1 MSSVDGVGRF
11 ASGSGPLTV
20 SGTALAAGTI
30 NGDGDKKI
38 TEGAIETYADTL
50 ADDSRS
56 DDHPTDGMVVV
67 EHSNS
72 ARDAVGEVTESRFN
86 ADADPPAVE
95 YEAEIDD
102 PQIARGIKRGRFEVS
117 PRLRYAAKI
126 PEIERTHE
134 GVPIIDADAAGRM
147 IHLSVEAG
155 SRSPGSSIGSDPL
168 DRTTT
173 DAAPFRPSRTT
184 DSSTTVTDMSSNS
197 STTTDDS
204 ESLADL
210 RAKLREAKEQDM
222 AGMVRHYE
230 GRIED
235 MRAAG
240 ARESGTETADL
251 AARERPDAYDDET
264 ETVPEYDD
272 STGIEQAEAIGW
284 DGAADA
290 IRERRADDAGAP
302 DDTTTTDMSPA
313 ETAVAVNRLRNKR
326 ATARNLGEMEMA
338 EQYEQEIADLMAGPG
353 GRDVSELTD

>member
-1 MSSVDGVGRF
+1 MSSVNGVGRF

-30 NGDGDKKI
+30 SGDGDKEI
-38 TEGAIETYADTL
+38 TEGAIEVYADTL
-50 ADDSRS
+50 ADDSRA

-86 ADADPPAVE
+86 PDADPPAVE

-102 PQIARGIKRGRFEVS
+102 PQIARGIERGRFEVS

-147 IHLSVEAG
+147 IHLSVEDG
-155 SRSPGSSIGSDPL
+155 SRSPGSSIGTDPL
-168 DRTTT
+168 DRSTT

-197 STTTDDS
+197 STTDDET
-204 ESLADL
+204 ESLAE
-210 RAKLREAKEQDM
+210 LREKLETAKKADM
-222 AGMVRHYE
+222 QGMVEHYE

-235 MRAAG
+235 MTAG
-240 ARESGTETADL
+240 GRPPESGTETDL

-284 DGAADA
+284 NGAADA
-290 IRERRADDAGAP
+290 IRERQADDAP
-302 DDTTTTDMSPA
+302 DDTTETDLSPA
-313 ETAVAVNRLRNKR
+313 GAAAAVNRLRNKR
-326 ATARNLGEMEMA
+326 AAALDMGEQDMA
-338 EQYEQEIADLMAGPG
+338 EQYEERIADLMAGPG
-353 GRDVSELTD
+353 GRDVSELVD

>member
-38 TEGAIETYADTL
+38 TEGAIEKYADTL

-56 DDHPTDGMVVV
+56 DDFPTDGMVVV

-117 PRLRYAAKI
+117 PRLRYAARI

-147 IHLSVEAG
+147 IHLSVEDG
-155 SRSPGSSIGSDPL
+155 SRSPGSSIGTDPL
-168 DRTTT
+168 DRSRT
-173 DAAPFRPSRTT
+173 DAAPFRPSKTT
-184 DSSTTVTDMSSNS
+184 DSSTTITDMSSTNS
-197 STTTDDS
+197 DSTTDDS
-204 ESLADL
+204 ETIADL
-210 RAKLREAKEQDM
+210 REKLETAKEADM
-222 AGMVRHYE
+222 QGMVDHYE
-230 GRIED
+230 SRIED

-240 ARESGTETADL
+240 APESGTETTDF
-251 AARERPDAYDDET
+251 AARDDPDAYEDDAREL
-264 ETVPEYDD
+264 DD
-272 STGIEQAEAIGW
+272 RDAAEQAEAIGW
-284 DGAADA
+284 SGAADETA
-290 IRERRADDAGAP
+290 
-302 DDTTTTDMSPA
+302 TTDMSPA
-313 ETAVAVNRLRNKR
+313 ETATAVNLLRNKR
-326 ATARNLGEMEMA
+326 AAALNMGEKDMVKH
-338 EQYEQEIADLMAGPG
+338 YEQQIADLMAGPG
-353 GRDVSELTD
+353 GRDVSEFVD